1 MKVLRYNARFD
12 KGNDTF
18 KNWKM
23 VNNAIQ
29 QNMTPEIRR
38 RWMQNGYEGLAE
50 CSLEYFGINRI
61 YRDEQ
66 QSMTFEFT
74 EYQWT
79 MFILKWL

>member
-50 CSLEYFGINRI
+50 CALEYFGINRI